1 MSAELFLPILPPE
14 VLHIQL
20 DLESPKGR
28 EKLLTDQ
35 QKDEVFDT
43 VAAWCDEE
51 QLFIGGS
58 LANAVVYAPL
68 KSISP
73 RQMKQL
79 RQLILSQ
86 RSVAG
91 CQMKLKL
98 LSYLQSSPEKAACLE
113 AFCQAQRHLAEK
125 LADTADALASLVPA
139 GPTSWRASVTQ
150 SGAMLLLLHVP
161 LQISLALIRLDT
173 EQRERPVPEFE
184 KFDNNIVALSDLQS
198 FIPDWL
204 DLHWSK
210 IPQHPE
216 ADLSIGRWQAQSQGW
231 QVWVTGAPVAQL
243 THREVML
250 RWFGAVGAV

>member
-14 VLHIQL
+14 ILHIRL
-20 DLESPKGR
+20 DLEPTQDP

-35 QKDEVFDT
+35 QEDDVFDT

-58 LANAVVYAPL
+58 LANAVVYTPL
-68 KSISP
+68 KPISP

-86 RSVAG
+86 PGVAG
-91 CQMKLKL
+91 CQMELRL

-113 AFCQAQRHLAEK
+113 AFSQAQRYLAEK
-125 LADTADALASLVPA
+125 LAECADALASLAPA
-139 GPTSWRASVTQ
+139 GPRNWRTSVIH
-150 SGAMLLLLHVP
+150 SGAMLLLQHVP
-161 LQISLALIRLDT
+161 LQISLALIRLNSD
-173 EQRERPVPEFE
+173 EREEPDPAFA
-184 KFDNNIVALSDLQS
+184 KFDKKIVTLSDLQT

-210 IPQHPE
+210 VPQHLD
-216 ADLSIGRWQAQSQGW
+216 ANLSIGRWQAQSHGW
-231 QVWVTGAPVAQL
+231 QIWVTGTPVAKL
-243 THREVML
+243 NHREVML
-250 RWFGAVGAV
+250 RWIGAIGTV